1 MKLDNKLGLHHVDF
15 HWPWIYFAP
24 VIRTFRHDSSGGGA
38 TRGIGHINHERLARF
53 LQRLD
58 VSELPE
64 HMNFPGAH
72 FHALSGDMQGY
83 YSVRLGSNWRL
94 VFRWVD
100 TDAVDVTIID
110 YH

>member
-1 MKLDNKLGLHHVDF
+1 
-15 HWPWIYFAP
+15 
-24 VIRTFRHDSSGGGA
+24 
-38 TRGIGHINHERLARF
+38 
-53 LQRLD
+53 LD